1 MNAVACCSSWTEK
14 QIDIIN
20 KKTASLWLEA
30 KKLHGL
36 TAGLTA
42 LDLFHLSHICFCL
55 VSVASG
61 IRSAVN
67 ISRLSAIYWRHVVW
81 FRRYFLRIFR
91 VTWCCKM
98 QQPTFLFH
106 TWIKFSAHMKYIW
119 MLNLI
124 ISQQKLILNMYL
136 IESLSFIFCM
146 VKIVMAQSLFLS
158 PSFTRWC
165 WHSICLLVVQI
176 FCYLLNFEAA
186 RFLFR
191 GVIFFLNFN
200 DEISLSSALSLWLF
214 VPLTVCVNCKLWR
227 RRIRSICPLHCGSST
242 LLGPHGK
249 RSKFSV
255 LCQKQ
260 ACTYT

>member
-1 MNAVACCSSWTEK
+1 MYVCMYIYRNVKLNNLSTEAHFK
-14 QIDIIN
+14 HVPHWII
-20 KKTASLWLEA
+20 KLYF
-30 KKLHGL
+30 LHGEN
-36 TAGLTA
+36 
-42 LDLFHLSHICFCL
+42 SHGTKSIS
-55 VSVASG
+55 VSS
-61 IRSAVN
+61 
-67 ISRLSAIYWRHVVW
+67 
-81 FRRYFLRIFR
+81 
-91 VTWCCKM
+91 
-98 QQPTFLFH
+98 
-106 TWIKFSAHMKYIW
+106 
-119 MLNLI
+119 
-124 ISQQKLILNMYL
+124 
-136 IESLSFIFCM
+136 
-146 VKIVMAQSLFLS
+146 
-158 PSFTRWC
+158 SFTRWC

-191 GVIFFLNFN
+191 GVFFFLNFN

-249 RSKFSV
+249 CSKFSV